1 MELRERAKLL
11 AEKTDV
17 YEIILDRCQKN
28 ADSSS
33 TSKVFDEFFN
43 KEKDLFPSIG
53 FAYIRLCLPE
63 LLNQVILLLPNNRV
77 KAKLK

>member
-28 ADSSS
+28 DDSSS
-33 TSKVFDEFFN
+33 ASKVFDEFFN
-43 KEKDLFPSIG
+43 KEKYLFPSVG
-53 FAYIRLCLPE
+53 FAYIRLCLSE

-77 KAKLK
+77 KVKLK